1 MTNVLRRNCP
11 DIRKSNMATEL
22 LNDLVAPC
30 RYDQWA
36 PPGNRSGPLQVGVR
50 MHVYFLGA
58 IEAQSLVSD
67 VIHSSYG
74 FTVFV
79 PHCPHSQLICN

>member
-1 MTNVLRRNCP
+1 
-11 DIRKSNMATEL
+11 MATEL

-36 PPGNRSGPLQVGVR
+36 SPRNKSGPLQVGVR

-74 FTVFV
+74 MIDFV
-79 PHCPHSQLICN
+79 PHSLHCQVISNVAD

>member
-1 MTNVLRRNCP
+1 
-11 DIRKSNMATEL
+11 MASEL

-36 PPGNRSGPLQVGVR
+36 PPGNKSGPLQVGVR

-67 VIHSSYG
+67 VRHSII
-74 FTVFV
+74 VMV
-79 PHCPHSQLICN
+79 R